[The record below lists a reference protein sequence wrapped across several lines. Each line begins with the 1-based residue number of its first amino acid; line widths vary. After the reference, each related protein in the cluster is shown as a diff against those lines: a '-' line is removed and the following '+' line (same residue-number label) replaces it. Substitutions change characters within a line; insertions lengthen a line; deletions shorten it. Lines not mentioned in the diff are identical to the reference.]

1 MTKLDT
7 ETKND
12 LIASLNDA
20 KQIKKMIYLNDL
32 NENRE
37 RLDYHIDNI
46 LHWLRK
52 YVDDNDNIQEL

>member
-32 NENRE
+32 NENR
-37 RLDYHIDNI
+37 
-46 LHWLRK
+46 
-52 YVDDNDNIQEL
+52 